1 MKNIREKLKDWQY
14 AIENKYNA
22 IPYTLVEMIVL
33 FVVLCFILISTAEAK
48 PHKRHVHKPTHVA
61 RTITNNNL
69 SFLVTDVTTN
79 SIVQGQNIDQ
89 IRALASITKL
99 MTAMVALD
107 SSTDMN
113 KMLTLSKLTHS
124 RMPVRQYSRGELF
137 HMLLIKSDNA
147 AAETLAADYEGGR
160 SKFIRDMNIRAEMM
174 GMYGT
179 RFDDPSGLS
188 NGNVSTASDVTT
200 MVATAA
206 QYYPII
212 RQISTKKEADILTHV
227 KNKTHHTV
235 IHNTNHVILNSVNG
249 IQLSKTGF
257 TNPAGFCVAILI
269 EREINDETHHR
280 IVVVMGARNPIQRA
294 DTVKRIINHV

>member
-22 IPYTLVEMIVL
+22 IPYTLMEMIVL
-33 FVVLCFILISTAEAK
+33 FVVLCFIVVGAAEAK
-48 PHKRHVHKPTHVA
+48 PHKQRVHKPTRIA
-61 RTITNNNL
+61 KTITNKNL
-69 SFLVTDVTTN
+69 SYLVTDVTTN
-79 SIVQGQNIDQ
+79 SIVHAQNIDQ
-89 IRALASITKL
+89 VRGLASITKL
-99 MTAMVALD
+99 MTAMVSLD
-107 SSTDMN
+107 NNSDMN
-113 KMLTLSKLTHS
+113 KLLPLSKLTHS
-124 RMPVRQYSRGELF
+124 KAPVRQYTRRELF
-137 HMLLIKSDNA
+137 HLLLIKSDNA

-179 RFDDPSGLS
+179 HFDDPSGLS
-188 NGNVSTASDVTT
+188 VGNVSTASDVTT
-200 MVATAA
+200 MVESAA
-206 QYYPII
+206 HYPLI
-212 RQISTKKEADILTHV
+212 REISTKKDTVILTQV
-227 KNKTHHTV
+227 KSKTQHLF
-235 IHNTNHVILNSVNG
+235 IHNTNHVILNSVDG

-269 EREINDETHHR
+269 QREINEETHHR